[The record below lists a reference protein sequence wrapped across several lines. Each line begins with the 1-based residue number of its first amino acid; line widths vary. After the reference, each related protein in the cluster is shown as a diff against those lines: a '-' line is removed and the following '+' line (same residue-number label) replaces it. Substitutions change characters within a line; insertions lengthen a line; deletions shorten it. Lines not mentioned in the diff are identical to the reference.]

1 MGGWVYR
8 AKAVTASAQ
17 LLLHI
22 HLLSALVNTFLLLYH
37 LQVFIIIIIL
47 KCTEMNNI
55 ELQNDNS
62 DIVVSRLELG
72 ELPACQ
78 DDDECAEDNGGC
90 QDDCINTLG
99 GHRSDMSQCH
109 TLIIC
114 NIKYIEYIEY
124 NLPIFKILH

>member
-1 MGGWVYR
+1 
-8 AKAVTASAQ
+8 
-17 LLLHI
+17 
-22 HLLSALVNTFLLLYH
+22 
-37 LQVFIIIIIL
+37 
-47 KCTEMNNI
+47 MNNI

-99 GHRSDMSQCH
+99 GHRSDI
-109 TLIIC
+109 LIIL
-114 NIKYIEYIEY
+114 YIFIDQIDQYELY
-124 NLPIFKILH
+124 NVPIIN